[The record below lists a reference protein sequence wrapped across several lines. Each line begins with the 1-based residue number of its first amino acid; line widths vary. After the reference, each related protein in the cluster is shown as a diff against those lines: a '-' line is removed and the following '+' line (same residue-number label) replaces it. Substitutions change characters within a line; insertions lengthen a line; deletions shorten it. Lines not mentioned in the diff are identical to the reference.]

1 MKSLINSDYGV
12 FRKHGNVETLNRM
25 FEAMPG
31 DVVLSPKP
39 KPKTSVEE
47 L

>member
-1 MKSLINSDYGV
+1 MKRLTKSDCDV
-12 FRKHGNVETLNRM
+12 FRMHRNVEELPRM

>member
-1 MKSLINSDYGV
+1 MKRLTKSDCV
-12 FRKHGNVETLNRM
+12 IFRKYRNVDGLQRM

-39 KPKTSVEE
+39 KPKTSVEA